1 MFKNHSILIA
11 KILIFISFILLV
23 WSVIIYNE
31 ENQALVDPSKG
42 RSLNPTQEETNITS
56 KDNVDIESNA
66 DNESENHA
74 KNNSSSKKENSD
86 STSSQQQ
93 NSSEPSNQNQ
103 DQNSSENANSN
114 QNQAT
119 PPAVTTPAPQPS
131 ITEINNNLRTTI
143 QNNYGITILYG
154 EETNGYSVGGLRTNV
169 EYNEY
174 TIQNA
179 LNSLNATM
187 AIYPYGFFQEIR
199 NGGIPLTL
207 YLIKNY
213 STPGV
218 TGATNA
224 FNNRADISISL
235 DYSFVE
241 SFNHEV
247 FHYME
252 KYIKKN
258 GDNFNS
264 WSSLNPI
271 DFRYGN
277 INGNLS
283 YNRTFSADSPFV
295 NNYAQSSG
303 EEDRASTFEYMMGN
317 SKASCLNYEKMV
329 WRKAQFLAQKIDL
342 TFNTVSPNITEHWER
357 FIY

>member
-1 MFKNHSILIA
+1 MLKNHGILIA

-23 WSVIIYNE
+23 WSVIIYIGE
-31 ENQALVDPSKG
+31 SQTIVDPKKG
-42 RSLNPTQEETNITS
+42 KSLNPNQEEVNITS
-56 KDNVDIESNA
+56 KDDTNINTENDKHNLTTEKDGTV
-66 DNESENHA
+66 SENSQPNQIIPTP
-74 KNNSSSKKENSD
+74 NNQSTAPTETENYNQ
-86 STSSQQQ
+86 TPV
-93 NSSEPSNQNQ
+93 EP
-103 DQNSSENANSN
+103 EVPV
-114 QNQAT
+114 T
-119 PPAVTTPAPQPS
+119 PPTTQSS
-131 ITEINNNLRTTI
+131 ITEINNNLRNTI
-143 QNNYGITILYG
+143 QNNYGIKILYG
-154 EETNGYSVGGLRTNV
+154 EETRGYRVGGLNTSV
-169 EYNEY
+169 VYNEY

-179 LNSLNATM
+179 LNDLNST
-187 AIYPYGFFQEIR
+187 IKVYPYGFFQEIK

-207 YLIKNY
+207 YLIDGY
-213 STPGV
+213 SSPGV

-224 FNNRADISISL
+224 YNNRADISISL
-235 DYSFVE
+235 QYSFAE

-295 NNYAQSSG
+295 NNYAQSSA
-303 EEDRASTFEYMMGN
+303 EEDRASTFEYMMSN
-317 SKASCLNYEKMV
+317 TKASCLNNEKTV
-329 WRKAQFLAQKIDL
+329 WRKAEFLAQKIDL
-342 TFNTVSPNITEHWER
+342 TFNTVSPNIIEHWER

>member
-1 MFKNHSILIA
+1 MLKNHGVLIA

-23 WSVIIYNE
+23 CGTVIYVIE
-31 ENQALVDPSKG
+31 ENQAVVDPKKSK
-42 RSLNPTQEETNITS
+42 SLNPNQEEINITS
-56 KDNVDIESNA
+56 KGNA
-66 DNESENHA
+66 DLEQATDKYNLNDD
-74 KNNSSSKKENSD
+74 ENST
-86 STSSQQQ
+86 TSETLPPNEVIPTPSQNTPTTENQTE
-93 NSSEPSNQNQ
+93 NYNPSPVVPQIPTNP
-103 DQNSSENANSN
+103 
-114 QNQAT
+114 T
-119 PPAVTTPAPQPS
+119 PQPS
-131 ITEINNNLRTTI
+131 ITELNNNLRNTI

-154 EETNGYSVGGLRTNV
+154 EETRGYSVGGLTTNV
-169 EYNEY
+169 EYDEY
-174 TIQNA
+174 TIQKA
-179 LNSLNATM
+179 LNDLNSIM
-187 AIYPYGFFQEIR
+187 QLYPFGFFQEIK

-207 YLIKNY
+207 YLIDNY
-213 STPGV
+213 STSGV

-235 DYSFVE
+235 QYSFAE

-264 WSSLNPI
+264 WGSLNPL
-271 DFRYGN
+271 DFKYGN

-295 NNYAQSSG
+295 NNYAQSSA

-317 SKASCLNYEKMV
+317 SKASCLNTEKTV
-329 WRKAQFLAQKIDL
+329 WRKAEFLAQKIDL
-342 TFNTVSPNITEHWER
+342 TFNTVSPNIIEHWER